1 MELIITADM
10 QPKKMIILDIL
21 EILRK
26 HTDKDHKLS
35 QQQIQNLMESE
46 YGMKV
51 DRKTVRRN
59 LSKLIEFGFPIKYR
73 GYDFEEDAIIRNSKN
88 GEETILTDWYY
99 GHEFENGELRLLIDC
114 VLLADGLTKKDR
126 RGLIERLEG
135 LSSKYFHSEISRIDM
150 DVYGK
155 VKNQA
160 IIMTLEN
167 IGSAIAKGRQVS
179 FHYCDC
185 GLDGKLKE
193 KLDNGGKKKLYT
205 VNPYQI
211 VAQNGHSYLI
221 CNLPQYDDLTH
232 FRIDRIRNSQVL
244 DEPAKSL
251 RMLKG
256 FESGIRLSEYIRSH
270 PNLWSGKPVHI
281 TFRCKQYMMNDV
293 ADSFG
298 TDLRIEELSDDMM
311 KVHVYAS
318 ESSML
323 HWAIQFADAVEVLSP
338 QSLREQIVETLRNA
352 LKKYES

>member
-1 MELIITADM
+1 MTDM

-21 EILRK
+21 DILRK
-26 HTDKDHKLS
+26 HTDEYHRLS

-59 LSKLIEFGFPIKYR
+59 LSRLIEFGFPIKYR
-73 GYDFEEDAIIRNSKN
+73 GCEYESDVITRNGRN

-99 GHEFENGELRLLIDC
+99 VHEFMNGELRLLIDS
-114 VLLADGLTKKDR
+114 VLLTDGLSKKDR
-126 RGLIERLEG
+126 LSLILRLER
-135 LSSKYFHSEISRIDM
+135 LSSKYFRSEVSKIDM
-150 DVYGK
+150 DIYGK
-155 VKNQA
+155 VQNRE
-160 IIMTLEN
+160 ILMTLEN
-167 IGSAIAKGRQVS
+167 VGSAIADSKQIA

-185 GLDGKLKE
+185 GLDGKLKFR
-193 KLDNGGKKKLYT
+193 LDSSGKKRQYT
-205 VNPYQI
+205 VNPYQVI
-211 VAQNGHSYLI
+211 SQNGHSYLI

-232 FRIDRIRNSQVL
+232 FRIDRIKDCQVL
-244 DEPAKSL
+244 DTSAKSL

-256 FESGIRLSEYIRSH
+256 FETGIRLSEYIKSH
-270 PNLWSGKPVHI
+270 PNLWSGETVHI
-281 TFRCKQYMMNDV
+281 TFQCKQYMMNDV

-298 TDLRIEELSDDMM
+298 TDLRIEELPDDMM

-323 HWAIQFADAVEVLSP
+323 HWAIQFADAIEVLSP
-338 QSLREQIVETLRNA
+338 QELREQIADTLRNA

>member
-1 MELIITADM
+1 MTDM

-21 EILRK
+21 NILRK
-26 HTDKDHKLS
+26 HTDEDHSLS

-73 GYDFEEDAIIRNSKN
+73 GSDYENDAIIRNRIDRK
-88 GEETILTDWYY
+88 ETILTNWYY
-99 GHEFENGELRLLIDC
+99 VHEFMNGELRLLIDS
-114 VLLADGLTKKDR
+114 VLLTDGLSKRDR
-126 RGLIERLEG
+126 LSLIRRLAG
-135 LSSKYFHSEISRIDM
+135 LSSKYFSSEISKIDM
-150 DVYGK
+150 DIYGK
-155 VKNQA
+155 IQNRE
-160 IIMTLEN
+160 ILMTLEN
-167 IGSAIAKGRQVS
+167 IGSAISNGKQIA

-185 GLDGKLKE
+185 GLDGKLKFR
-193 KLDNGGKKKLYT
+193 LDSSGKKKQYT
-205 VNPYQI
+205 VTPYQI
-211 VAQNGHSYLI
+211 ISQNGHSYLI
-221 CNLPQYDDLTH
+221 CNLPQYDNLTH
-232 FRIDRIRNSQVL
+232 FRIDRIKECQVL
-244 DEPAKSL
+244 DTPAKSL

-256 FESGIRLSEYIRSH
+256 FETGIRLSEYIKSR
-270 PNLWSGKPVHI
+270 PNLWSGTPVHI
-281 TFRCKQYMMNDV
+281 TFQCKQYMMNDV

-298 TDLRIEELSDDMM
+298 TDLCIEVLCDDMM

-338 QSLREQIVETLRNA
+338 QGLREQIADTLRNS